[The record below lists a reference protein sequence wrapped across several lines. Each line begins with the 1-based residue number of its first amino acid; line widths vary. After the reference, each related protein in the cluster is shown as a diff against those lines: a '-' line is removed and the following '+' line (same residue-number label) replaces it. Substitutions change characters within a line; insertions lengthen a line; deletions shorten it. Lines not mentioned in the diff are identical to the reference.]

1 MGKLS
6 QPPPL
11 HPVSFVTPK
20 TLHSHRRAAYRSA
33 CLIDGTGEPVV
44 LFWFRLRFL
53 FYSRAEYSIAF
64 LPEKL
69 HLRILL
75 VVGCGCIWD
84 AQVPSVQL

>member
-1 MGKLS
+1 MGRLS

-11 HPVSFVTPK
+11 RPVSFFTPK

-33 CLIDGTGEPVV
+33 CIIDGAGEPVV
-44 LFWFRLRFL
+44 LLWFNLRLL

-75 VVGCGCIWD
+75 EVGCGCIWD